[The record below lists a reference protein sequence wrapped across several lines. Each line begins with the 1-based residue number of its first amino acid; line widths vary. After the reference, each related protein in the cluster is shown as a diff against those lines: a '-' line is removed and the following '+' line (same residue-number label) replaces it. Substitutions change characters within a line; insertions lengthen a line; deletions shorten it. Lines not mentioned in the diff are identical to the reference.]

1 MTDVIYVST
10 GELSSK
16 LLKSHIADL
25 DNACRSLS
33 KIGSN
38 PTYESVTGCVSLY
51 SSNVLTEINSIKK
64 QLSSI
69 SSQLKGYGS
78 ILNTGPEAITA
89 VDAFCKS
96 EITTWFERAD
106 YRVDNLFANIKTG
119 AESVID
125 YWVDDYKSKGWS
137 YKVVQ
142 SVKAIGKA
150 APAIIGCAASWVAA
164 PWAPTTWLSTAYGV
178 NSAVS
183 MWSDLDNI
191 WNENYEE
198 VGKVNLLKDTLVEK
212 GGELSKMLGGS
223 ERVGEIVGSCVYG
236 LGEITTTV
244 SNGMRI
250 NELKNITTT
259 TSSAKQVGKEIQS
272 TLKTDIDDAFDV
284 RSKVIQSDFSF
295 ETVKNAV
302 KEVPNAVKGLW
313 DIAVNSPITEVA
325 KDYKLL
331 SYTIPNVLETVS
343 TIDLLKE
350 VADVTSSLTTKGI
363 ELINTITNN

>member
-10 GELSSK
+10 SELSSQ

-33 KIGSN
+33 KIGSS
-38 PTYESVTGCVSLY
+38 PTYESTTGRVSLY
-51 SSNVLTEINSIKK
+51 SSDVLTEIRSIKN

-69 SSQLKGYGS
+69 SSQLTGYGS

-89 VDAFCKS
+89 VDASCKS
-96 EITTWFERAD
+96 EITTWFDRAD
-106 YRVDNLFANIKTG
+106 YRVDNLFADIKTG

-137 YKVVQ
+137 YKVIQ
-142 SVKAIGKA
+142 SAKAIGKA
-150 APAIIGCAASWVAA
+150 APAIIGCAASWAAA
-164 PWAPTTWLSTAYGV
+164 PWSPTTWLSTAYGV

-191 WNENYEE
+191 WNENYDQ
-198 VGKVNLLKDTLVEK
+198 VGKVNLLKDALVEN

-223 ERVGEIVGSCVYG
+223 EKVGEIAGSCVYG

-244 SNGMRI
+244 SNGI
-250 NELKNITTT
+250 NINKLKNITTT
-259 TSSAKQVGKEIQS
+259 TSSMKEVGKEVQS
-272 TLKTDIDDAFDV
+272 VFKTDIDDAFNV
-284 RSKVIQSDFSF
+284 QSKVIQSDFSF
-295 ETVKNAV
+295 ETVKDAI
-302 KEVPNAVKGLW
+302 KETPNAVKGLW

-331 SYTIPNVLETVS
+331 SYTMPNILETVS
-343 TIDLLKE
+343 AVELLDE
-350 VADVTSSLTTKGI
+350 VADVTNSLTTKGI
-363 ELINTITNN
+363 ELIKTISNN